1 MNTRVSIVLIASA
14 LFAGVAGAQSSHAVE
29 WKVSEGGNG
38 HWYER
43 VGQSRGIDW
52 ASAKMAAAAI
62 GGHLATISSA
72 AENAFVHSVSNPTA
86 WSSRYGP
93 WLGGYQLPNSP
104 EPSGGWVWVTG
115 EPWEFTKWAC
125 GCGGSCCE
133 PNNGCPTDPNESAL
147 HFIRDGV
154 QGSSGWNDLS
164 ASGTCGSEGPVD
176 QFMVEWDADCNSDGI
191 VDYGQIRSGQL
202 SDDNANGIPDICETS
217 ITGVIPP
224 SVPAQG
230 GAAISINGRN
240 FPAQPTVLVGGV
252 AATNVVRVSE
262 TRLTATTPALLP
274 GMASVSVNGFT
285 LADGIYI
292 RPECGSDLDQ
302 DGEVTASDIAIVLL
316 DFGPCY
322 ATATSS
328 QPVDSTPFLLKEEP
342 DSGTPGAR

>member
-1 MNTRVSIVLIASA
+1 MTWTNW
-14 LFAGVAGAQSSHAVE
+14 AGG
-29 WKVSEGGNG
+29 
-38 HWYER
+38 
-43 VGQSRGIDW
+43 
-52 ASAKMAAAAI
+52 
-62 GGHLATISSA
+62 
-72 AENAFVHSVSNPTA
+72 
-86 WSSRYGP
+86 
-93 WLGGYQLPNSP
+93 
-104 EPSGGWVWVTG
+104 
-115 EPWEFTKWAC
+115 
-125 GCGGSCCE
+125 E
-133 PNNGCPTDPNESAL
+133 PNNYWDYGEDVMGMWSDGQWVDLADRSDIRFPGDWAL
-147 HFIRDGV
+147 I
-154 QGSSGWNDLS
+154 
-164 ASGTCGSEGPVD
+164 
-176 QFMVEWDADCNSDGI
+176 EWDADCNSDGI

-252 AATNVVRVSE
+252 PATNVVRVSE

-285 LADGIYI
+285 LADGIYV

-322 ATATSS
+322 ATATST
-328 QPVDSTPFLLKEEP
+328 QPEDSTPFMLREQTAP
-342 DSGTPGAR
+342 AAPQSR

>member
-14 LFAGVAGAQSSHAVE
+14 LFAGVAGAQTTQAVE

-38 HWYER
+38 HWYQV
-43 VGQSRGIDW
+43 VGNDGRCWTEQRDSCV
-52 ASAKMAAAAI
+52 AI
-62 GGHLATISSA
+62 GGHLATITA
-72 AENAFVHSVSNPTA
+72 ADENGFIKSLNLVEFYNI
-86 WSSRYGP
+86 
-93 WLGGYQLPNSP
+93 GGYQPPNSC
-104 EPSGGWVWVTG
+104 EPDCGWLWVTG
-115 EPWEFTKWAC
+115 EDWQFTGWAR
-125 GCGGSCCE
+125 GQPE
-133 PNNGCPTDPNESAL
+133 NWQEQDRLAIT
-147 HFIRDGV
+147 
-154 QGSSGWNDLS
+154 
-164 ASGTCGSEGPVD
+164 SEGWHDGAECPPYTGSGYI
-176 QFMVEWDADCNSDGI
+176 MEWDADCNSDGI
-191 VDYGQIRSGQL
+191 VDYGQIKSGQFT
-202 SDDNANGIPDICETS
+202 DDNANGIPDICETS

-252 AATNVVRVSE
+252 PATNVVRVSE

-302 DGEVTASDIAIVLL
+302 DGEVSASDIAIVLL

-328 QPVDSTPFLLKEEP
+328 QPADSMPFLLKEEP
-342 DSGTPGAR
+342 VSGTAAPR

>member
-1 MNTRVSIVLIASA
+1 MHRLASVALIVSA
-14 LFAGVAGAQSSHAVE
+14 LFCSVAAAQSTPAVE
-29 WKVSEGGNG
+29 WKVSDGGNG
-38 HWYER
+38 HWYARVER
-43 VGQSRGIDW
+43 QSRSW
-52 ASAKMAAAAI
+52 SEMQAAARVA
-62 GGHLATISSA
+62 GGHLATLTSA
-72 AENAFVHSVSNPTA
+72 AENGFAVTVMAGERCLS
-86 WSSRYGP
+86 
-93 WLGGYQLPNSP
+93 GGYQDRSSADYS
-104 EPSGGWVWVTG
+104 EPAGGWKWVTG
-115 EPWEFTKWAC
+115 EAVTFSAWA
-125 GCGGSCCE
+125 GGE
-133 PNNGCPTDPNESAL
+133 PNEYWPWGEDIMGTYP
-147 HFIRDGV
+147 
-154 QGSSGWNDLS
+154 SGQWVDLS
-164 ASGTCGSEGPVD
+164 DRQGDLGWPVAWGL
-176 QFMVEWDADCNSDGI
+176 VEWSADCNGDGV

-202 SDDNANGIPDICETS
+202 SDDNTNGIPDICETS

-230 GAAISINGRN
+230 GSAISINGRN